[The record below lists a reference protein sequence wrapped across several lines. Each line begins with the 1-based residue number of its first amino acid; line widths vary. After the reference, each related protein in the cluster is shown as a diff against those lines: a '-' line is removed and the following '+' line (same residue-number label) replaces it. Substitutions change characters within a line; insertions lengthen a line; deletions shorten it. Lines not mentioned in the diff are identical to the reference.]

1 MRLVAKARMPTSS
14 VGSDTDRGF
23 TLLELLV
30 ALALGAL
37 LIAVVPSRLGA
48 LMDAVRYR
56 NAVQDT
62 LRALETAR
70 LQAIGTGQRTQ
81 VQIDVQQRQ
90 LLLDGQALLTWPDAM
105 ALQARGVADAGDD
118 KPRIH
123 FDPDGSASGGELV
136 LQEGG
141 RGNRIA
147 VDWLTGRIT
156 VEPYTP

>member
-1 MRLVAKARMPTSS
+1 MPTSS
-14 VGSDTDRGF
+14 VGSDRRRGF

-62 LRALETAR
+62 LRTLETAR
-70 LQAIGTGQRTQ
+70 MQAISTGRRTALE
-81 VQIDVQQRQ
+81 IDVDGRQ
-90 LLLDGQALLTWPDAM
+90 LLLAGQSQLTLSDGIT
-105 ALQARGVADAGDD
+105 LQARGAASVDD
-118 KPRIH
+118 GMPRIY
-123 FDPDGSASGGELV
+123 FDPDGSASGGL
-136 LQEGG
+136 LALIDGT

-156 VEPYTP
+156 VEPFTP